1 MSNANNFSFS
11 SATFDYTLKK
21 SETEGSTLHVTEK
34 LVAEFPDFDQN
45 HGIERYIPYTNKGG
59 NNITIQNQSALNFNV
74 TRNGIT
80 EPFSISKESEGYY
93 YTRIGNANSY
103 VTGQQT
109 YVLDYDFSRVIT
121 EYNNT
126 DTQELYWDTNGTGW
140 HQRFNTLTANVHL
153 PSDVKPLDASCYV
166 GKQGANGSERCEIT
180 KTDDGYTFTTSN
192 LAPREN
198 LTFDLEFPANTFEIP
213 PLPNSYSAIIL
224 SAILISAVSVI
235 FFIFYKY
242 LWSKIRNDY
251 RWYKDAPVPP
261 QYTPIKGYS
270 VAEHAMIYLGKT
282 REPKVA
288 TLLEL
293 AVSKKIT
300 LTKGEKKKLSN
311 KYSWTVTVNSLEG
324 LSPDQLAL
332 LKLFNDGRQPSVGVA
347 YEVKKQDYSS
357 ALETAYK
364 QYDSDRELSL
374 EQKGDRLDPKSTK
387 SGSSKVIGAISIF
400 IMLIIGLPI
409 IMAIFF
415 ESTFESILDTF
426 NPDYYNIVA
435 SWLTAPVIII
445 TIVSIIIILGLTSKL
460 GQYEKYTRE
469 GLEHSNYI
477 RGLELYIKMAEA
489 DRIKFLQSVDG
500 ADTSNAGIVK
510 LYEKLLPYAALFGLE
525 QSWLKELSHY
535 YKMEDIVEPDWYD
548 VGLAYALS
556 SRTFSSNFSRP
567 VDPSSY
573 SSSGSSGGGGGGFSG
588 GGGGGG
594 GGGGW

>member
-11 SATFDYTLKK
+11 SATFDYTLEK
-21 SETEGSTLHVTEK
+21 SNTEGSTLHVKET
-34 LVAEFPDFDQN
+34 LVAEFPDFNQN

-59 NNITIQNQSALNFNV
+59 KNITIQNPSALNLSV
-74 TRNGIT
+74 YRNNNS
-80 EPFSISKESEGYY
+80 EPFSLKKDSDGYY
-93 YTRIGNANSY
+93 YARIGNANNY
-103 VTGQQT
+103 VTGEQT
-109 YVLDYDFSRVIT
+109 YVLDYNFSRVIT
-121 EYNNT
+121 EYT
-126 DTQELYWDTNGTGW
+126 DTNTQELYWDTNGTGW
-140 HQRFNTLTANVHL
+140 SQKFDELTANIHL

-166 GKQGANGSERCEIT
+166 GRHGEKGSDRCEIT
-180 KTDDGYTFTTSN
+180 KTNDGYTFTTRN

-213 PLPNSYSAIIL
+213 PLPNSYSTIIL
-224 SAILISAVSVI
+224 STVLIATISFI
-235 FFIFYKY
+235 FFTFYKY
-242 LWSKIRNDY
+242 LWSKVRDNY
-251 RWYKDAPVPP
+251 RWYKDAPIPP
-261 QYTPIKGYS
+261 QYTPLKDYS
-270 VAEHAMIYLGKT
+270 AAEHAMIYLGNAK
-282 REPKVA
+282 EPKVA

-300 LTKGEKKKLSN
+300 LTKGKKKKLSN
-311 KYSWTVTVNSLEG
+311 KYNWTVTVNNLDD
-324 LSPDQLAL
+324 LSPDQLNL
-332 LKLFNDGRQPSVGVA
+332 LKLFNDGHQPSVGVA

-364 QYDSDRELSL
+364 QYDSDREKAL
-374 EQKGDRLDPKSTK
+374 EQKGDFLDTK
-387 SGSSKVIGAISIF
+387 SLKKGSSKVIGAISIF
-400 IMLIIGLPI
+400 IMLLIGIPM

-435 SWLTAPVIII
+435 PWLTAPIIII

-460 GQYEKYTRE
+460 GRYEKYTKQ

-489 DRIKFLQSVDG
+489 DRLKFLQSVDG

-556 SRTFSSNFSRP
+556 SHTFSSNFSRP